1 MKRNKVAIIL
11 VVLLGSVS
19 FWFIVNNKKSTLR
32 KGLRNF
38 ALEDTGRV
46 SKLFLAD
53 KNNRT
58 ITLEKLRPGLWRL
71 NNKFYARN
79 DAVNMLLETMKQI
92 EVKSP
97 VSKSAQENV
106 IKSLAA
112 GGIKIEAYQG
122 DKLIK
127 IYYVGSET
135 QDMLGTYMLLAD
147 PETMENSSVPY
158 ITYIP
163 GFDGYLTTR
172 YFTNETDWRD
182 RSVFRYTPPE
192 IKSVRVEFPMKPDD
206 GFEINNLSG
215 AKFEVRSLPA
225 NLPLAAIDTL
235 AVKQYISYFQ
245 NIQYELIEKLEKPL
259 IDSIVASSPVNI
271 ITLTDIKGNKNIVK
285 IFYKRAAPDVIDHVT
300 NKPAI
305 YDKDRI
311 FALINNGA
319 DFVTV
324 QYFVFGKLLQ
334 PGTYFSLKN
343 NVKK

>member
-11 VVLLGSVS
+11 VVLLGSIS

-32 KGLRNF
+32 KGMRDF
-38 ALEDTGRV
+38 ALQDTALV
-46 SKLFLAD
+46 TKIFLAD

-58 ITLEKLRPGLWRL
+58 VTLEKQQPGLWRL

-79 DAVNMLLETMKQI
+79 DAVNMLLETMKRV

-192 IKSVRVEFPMKPDD
+192 IKSVKVEFPMKPDD

-215 AKFEVRSLPA
+215 AKFELRSLSD
-225 NLPLAAIDTL
+225 NLPLTAIDTL

-245 NIQYELIEKLEKPL
+245 NIQYELIEKLEKRL
-259 IDSIVASSPVNI
+259 IDSVAASAPINS
-271 ITLTDIKGNKNIVK
+271 ITVTDIKGNKNVVK
-285 IFYKRAAPDVIDHVT
+285 LFYKSAAPDAIDHIT

-311 FALINNGA
+311 FALINNGT

-334 PGTYFSLKN
+334 PVAYFSPKT

>member
-1 MKRNKVAIIL
+1 MKRNKVAIVL
-11 VVLLGSVS
+11 VVLLGSIS

-32 KGLRNF
+32 KGLRDF
-38 ALEDTGRV
+38 ALEDTAGV
-46 SKLFLAD
+46 TKLFLAD
-53 KNNRT
+53 KNNRA
-58 ITLEKLRPGLWRL
+58 ITLEKQRPGLWRL
-71 NNKFYARN
+71 NDKFYARN

-97 VSKSAQENV
+97 VSKNAQENV

-112 GGIKIEAYQG
+112 GGIKIEAYKG

-147 PETMENSSVPY
+147 PETMENSTVPY

-192 IKSVRVEFPMKPDD
+192 IKSVRVEFPSKPDD
-206 GFEINNLSG
+206 GFEINNLPG
-215 AKFEVRSLPA
+215 VKFEVRSLLD
-225 NLPLAAIDTL
+225 NIPLTAIDTMT
-235 AVKQYISYFQ
+235 VKQYISYFQ
-245 NIQYELIEKLEKPL
+245 NIQYELIEKLEKSL
-259 IDSIVASSPVNI
+259 IDSVSVSTPINI
-271 ITLTDIKGNKNIVK
+271 ITVTDVKGNKNVVK
-285 IFYKRAAPDVIDHVT
+285 LFYKSAAPGAVDHIT
-300 NKPAI
+300 GKPAV

-334 PGTYFSLKN
+334 PITYFSPKD